1 MGVGGACVCVCV
13 CEWRIWAGGGG
24 GGIIKYSIQTP
35 SKPARHHSII
45 MEMAGRIG
53 HRPRAALKMWVQKF
67 DDEAGDGD
75 AQEDQ
80 RHGPQEGMGG
90 WGGGVGGG
98 GGREGVEGRGLR
110 LLCLCQS
117 V

>member
-1 MGVGGACVCVCV
+1 MCVGV
-13 CEWRIWAGGGG
+13 CEWRVWGG

-75 AQEDQ
+75 GQEDQ
-80 RHGPQEGMGG
+80 RHGPQEGMVEVG
-90 WGGGVGGG
+90 WRR
-98 GGREGVEGRGLR
+98 GGRGGRDGG
-110 LLCLCQS
+110 
-117 V
+117 